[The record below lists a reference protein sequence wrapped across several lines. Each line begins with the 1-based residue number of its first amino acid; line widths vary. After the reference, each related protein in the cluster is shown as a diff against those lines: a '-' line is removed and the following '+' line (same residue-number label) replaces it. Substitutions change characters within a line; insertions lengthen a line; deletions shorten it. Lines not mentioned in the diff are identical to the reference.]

1 MLLHTAQ
8 ETLLLLLLGVSS
20 NVFAYGMDKSI
31 EQLVAMRA
39 RAAQEAGGFLPSYLL
54 WSGSALV
61 LCALSAACAQH
72 ISSAA
77 VGSGIPQMKC
87 VLAGGARIDHY
98 LSARTLAAKVL
109 SLVLA
114 IGGGLAVGKEGPYV
128 HISTCVAQQL
138 CRLPLFRRLNETEA
152 LRRQML
158 AAGCAAG
165 VAATFGAPVGG
176 VLFSIEVTAT
186 YYSVAHL
193 WKAMF
198 TAVAAAVVF
207 RVTRDMSSL
216 ALFSVTD
223 FNDMGALALRP
234 SPSPSPMGE
243 LRTLAFAL
251 ALALTIP
258 PARPLT
264 R

>member
-1 MLLHTAQ
+1 MQRFKRVSTHDESEPEAPRRPHQRHLMLLHTAQ

-87 VLAGGARIDHY
+87 VLAGVQLHDY
-98 LSARTLAAKVL
+98 LTFRTLCAKVA

-114 IGGGLAVGKEGPYV
+114 LAGGLSIGKEGP
-128 HISTCVAQQL
+128 
-138 CRLPLFRRLNETEA
+138 
-152 LRRQML
+152 
-158 AAGCAAG
+158 
-165 VAATFGAPVGG
+165 
-176 VLFSIEVTAT
+176 
-186 YYSVAHL
+186 
-193 WKAMF
+193 
-198 TAVAAAVVF
+198 
-207 RVTRDMSSL
+207 
-216 ALFSVTD
+216 
-223 FNDMGALALRP
+223 
-234 SPSPSPMGE
+234 
-243 LRTLAFAL
+243 
-251 ALALTIP
+251 
-258 PARPLT
+258 
-264 R
+264 

>member
-20 NVFAYGMDKSI
+20 NVFAYGMDRSI

-158 AAGCAAG
+158 AISRHSNSREE
-165 VAATFGAPVGG
+165 T
-176 VLFSIEVTAT
+176 
-186 YYSVAHL
+186 
-193 WKAMF
+193 
-198 TAVAAAVVF
+198 AAAAEPG
-207 RVTRDMSSL
+207 RCTSGGHSDWIALDTRRRCDV
-216 ALFSVTD
+216 A
-223 FNDMGALALRP
+223 
-234 SPSPSPMGE
+234 
-243 LRTLAFAL
+243 
-251 ALALTIP
+251 
-258 PARPLT
+258 
-264 R
+264 